1 MNKTKFE
8 ELAIDFLGKLFSTL
22 DEKQIKIAE
31 HWDIDHLCY
40 RVDSLKRYEELKKSF
55 SDFGKLLIESDVNGR
70 PIATF
75 KLNFCVS
82 FRHWSIDVVE
92 LPAPKPSKTT
102 PEGFEHIEVVCD
114 LPFSQLEESFKHLK
128 LDLGGLK
135 KDFNQEF
142 EIDLGLRNIKF
153 HHLCLESVIRLEENK
168 PIFKALTASMILKSF
183 KQYTPFVAGTFPLGL
198 QVENSDLD
206 ILMCA
211 QNIDQL
217 SDELKE
223 RYGHFS
229 HYKAQRV
236 FVDELDSLI
245 VNFSFE
251 QVSFEVFAQNKPV
264 AFQKAFTHFQ
274 IEERLLK
281 MGGDEFQKAVITQR
295 QEGLKT
301 EPAFA
306 QVLGLKSDPFNELL
320 ILQKATNEKLR
331 NILESL

>member
-1 MNKTKFE
+1 MNKIKFE
-8 ELAIDFLGKLFSTL
+8 ELAIEFLSKLFSTL
-22 DEKQIKIAE
+22 DENKIKIAE

-75 KLNFCVS
+75 KLNSCVS
-82 FRHWSIDVVE
+82 FRKWSIDVVE

-114 LPFSQLEESFKHLK
+114 LPFSELEESFKHLK

-153 HHLCLESVIRLEENK
+153 HHLTLESVIRVEENK
-168 PIFKALTASMILKSF
+168 PIFKALTASRILESF
-183 KQYTPFVAGTFPLGL
+183 KQYTPFLAGTFPLGL

-211 QNIDQL
+211 QNLDQL
-217 SDELKE
+217 NDELKE

-229 HYKAQRV
+229 DYKVQRI
-236 FVDELDSLI
+236 FVDGLNSLI

-251 QVSFEVFAQNKPV
+251 HVSFKVFAQNKV
-264 AFQKAFTHFQ
+264 ITSQKGFTHFQ
-274 IEERLLK
+274 FEERSLK
-281 MGGDEFQKAVITQR
+281 RKM
-295 QEGLKT
+295 
-301 EPAFA
+301 
-306 QVLGLKSDPFNELL
+306 
-320 ILQKATNEKLR
+320 
-331 NILESL
+331 LESL

>member
-8 ELAIDFLGKLFSTL
+8 KLAIDFLGKLFSTL

-55 SDFGKLLIESDVNGR
+55 SDFGKILIESDVNGR

-75 KLNFCVS
+75 KLNFSVS
-82 FRHWSIDVVE
+82 FRNWSIDVVE
-92 LPAPKPSKTT
+92 LPAPKPSKII

-114 LPFSQLEESFKHLK
+114 LPFSKLEESFKHLK

-153 HHLCLESVIRLEENK
+153 HHLSLESVIRLEENK
-168 PIFKALTASMILKSF
+168 SIFKALTASRILESF
-183 KQYTPFVAGTFPLGL
+183 KQYTPFLAGTFPLGL

-206 ILMCA
+206 ILMYA
-211 QNIDQL
+211 QNLDQL
-217 SDELKE
+217 NDELKE

-229 HYKAQRV
+229 DYKVQRI

-245 VNFSFE
+245 VNFRFEQISFE
-251 QVSFEVFAQNKPV
+251 IFAQKKPV
-264 AFQKAFTHFQ
+264 VFQKAFTHFQ

-281 MGGDEFQKAVITQR
+281 IGGDKFQKAVITQR
-295 QEGLKT
+295 LEGLKT

-306 QVLGLKSDPFNELL
+306 QVLRLKSDPFNELL